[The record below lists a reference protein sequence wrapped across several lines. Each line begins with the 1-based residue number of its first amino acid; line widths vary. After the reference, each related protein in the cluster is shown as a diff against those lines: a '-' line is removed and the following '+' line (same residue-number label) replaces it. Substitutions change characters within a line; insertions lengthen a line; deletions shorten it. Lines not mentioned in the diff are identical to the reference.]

1 MHSFVDILENSKNV
15 KKKINTE
22 TEVYS
27 ASLQTP
33 HKLKDYQGLIQTTV
47 CPQIR
52 KLKDMDKW
60 LEKSKLL

>member
-33 HKLKDYQGLIQTTV
+33 HKLKDYYNVIKNINVKNQNM
-47 CPQIR
+47 C
-52 KLKDMDKW
+52 
-60 LEKSKLL
+60 EKSKYV